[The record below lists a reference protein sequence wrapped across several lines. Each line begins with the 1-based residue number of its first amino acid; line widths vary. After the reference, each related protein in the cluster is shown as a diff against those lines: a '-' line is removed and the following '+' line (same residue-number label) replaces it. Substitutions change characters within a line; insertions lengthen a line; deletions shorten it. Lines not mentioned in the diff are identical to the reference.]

1 MKQNTPKFHTIV
13 DRRDYLKNLGLWAFG
28 YSDNALSLSLFHD
41 LDELISCRASHVYT
55 WPWWVRELDYN
66 KPTTEIDWNKADRF
80 DFRHLP
86 QCSWQGD
93 KETAAW
99 MDLRDGEGTANRL
112 MQDFARR
119 LKHAAHQNSQRY
131 DLRNRALTEAL
142 FNPAVAKFGQPEVG
156 FTGPAV
162 PVPSQAGVN
171 KWSGTLEEASTM
183 LWQVCILFGASDVS
197 LVELNPETTRKLV
210 ASHEFHD
217 GKPYVFEDVAQAY
230 ETGPDSMERKPQE
243 GKRVIPERC
252 RWLVHFSLNEVY
264 EWPYSFSG
272 DSWLRYAEARQIQYR
287 LQSFI
292 KGLGYQAIGPCNFT
306 NNMTENI
313 ALAVLGGEAELG
325 RNNMAI
331 SPLLGTSCGQ
341 YSSIITDLPL
351 APSKPIDA
359 GIHRFCHTCQLCAE
373 ACPGGAISR
382 AGQPGGEIRKNPV
395 WEGFGPFHRW
405 NKRSEFESKTGNIP
419 RWTKGLNQ
427 DAFYKHWY
435 FSAPDCKVASDI
447 CGTWGCSQSCVF
459 WQGITVK
466 SLAGIQP
473 DGTALFPQRITSQ
486 Q

>member
-1 MKQNTPKFHTIV
+1 MKQNVPRFHTIV

-41 LDELISCRASHVYT
+41 IDELISYRDSHVCD

-66 KPTTEIDWNKADRF
+66 KPTTEIDWNKASRF

-86 QCSWQGD
+86 QCIWQGER
-93 KETAAW
+93 ETAAW
-99 MDLRDGEGTANRL
+99 VDLRDGDGTSDRL
-112 MQDFARR
+112 MRDFGRR
-119 LKHAAHQNSQRY
+119 LKYVAHQNSQRY
-131 DLRNRALTEAL
+131 VLRNRALTEAL
-142 FNPAVAKFGQPEVG
+142 FNPSVGKFGQPEVG
-156 FTGPAV
+156 FKGPAV
-162 PVPSQAGVN
+162 PVLAQARVN

-197 LVELNPETTRKLV
+197 LVELNPATTRKLV

-217 GKPYVFEDVAQAY
+217 GKPYVFEDVPQAY
-230 ETGPDSMERKPQE
+230 ETGATSVERKPQE

-252 RWLVHFSLNEVY
+252 RWLIHFSLNEVY
-264 EWPYSFSG
+264 EWPYVFSG

-287 LQSFI
+287 LQAFI

-351 APSKPIDA
+351 APSKPVDA
-359 GIHRFCHTCQLCAE
+359 GIHHFCHTCQQCAE

-382 AGQPGGEIRKNPV
+382 AGQPGGEIKNPLPGKV
-395 WEGFGPFHRW
+395 LALFIVGINVQNLNLKLEMFLVGR
-405 NKRSEFESKTGNIP
+405 
-419 RWTKGLNQ
+419 KGLIRTL
-427 DAFYKHWY
+427 FT
-435 FSAPDCKVASDI
+435 
-447 CGTWGCSQSCVF
+447 GTGTFPPRIANLPLIFAVL
-459 WQGITVK
+459 GAAA
-466 SLAGIQP
+466 SLAFSGR
-473 DGTALFPQRITSQ
+473 GLKGHYWLEFSRKGQRMAI
-486 Q
+486 